1 MTARITTLSE
11 TDLDLISRFHG
22 HLCPMV
28 LLGARSAKKA
38 RLDIPVADGN
48 SPLFGYFRGHGCA
61 VDGIQIFSGCT
72 TGNSNLVLLRG
83 RNFSFILT
91 TEGALEGIM
100 ITPRPSLLQQIRGLS
115 TPETRAG
122 LMSQI
127 QCAPES
133 ELFVSETV
141 RDLGAISLF
150 PGE

>member
-1 MTARITTLSE
+1 MTARTTTLSK

-38 RLDIPVADGN
+38 RMEVPGGDGDAA
-48 SPLFGYFRGHGCA
+48 LFGYYRGYGCA

-83 RNFSFILT
+83 RNFAFLLT

-100 ITPRPSLLQQIRGLS
+100 ITPRPSLLEQIQGQS
-115 TPETRAG
+115 SPEARSD
-122 LMSQI
+122 LMSRI
-127 QCAPES
+127 QNAPDS
-133 ELFVSETV
+133 ELFLSETIK
-141 RDLGAISLF
+141 DLGAISLF
-150 PGE
+150 PGD